1 MTVSLGI
8 PSDAA
13 ALDGVRELERQR
25 LRGLLRQRM
34 FGQQAAP
41 VRIGRFQIRRKL
53 GEGAAGVV
61 YAAFDPQMERQ
72 VALRV

>member
-13 ALDGVRELERQR
+13 ALDGVRELERKR
-25 LRGLLRQRM
+25 LRELLRQRM

-41 VRIGRFQIRRKL
+41 
-53 GEGAAGVV
+53 GAHRTLP
-61 YAAFDPQMERQ
+61 DPAQAR
-72 VALRV
+72 